1 MPSTLVISPRVSL
14 SYFFVLS
21 FRNHKFLALLS
32 CTCLLPVTGFTH
44 TSSSFVFVLISVASF
59 CIYLSVNA

>member
-32 CTCLLPVTGFTH
+32 CTCLLPVTGFTR
-44 TSSSFVFVLISVASF
+44 TSFAFVLISVASF
-59 CIYLSVNA
+59 CIPLNVNS